1 MKGILEISRVHAPGG
16 LWVSLDFIPH
26 CSEPKSKIKSGAKGD
41 SNPRPLAP
49 EARIM
54 PLDQAAS
61 WKRAALSSHQF
72 LLLWFRFCF
81 QIGF

>member
-49 EARIM
+49 EARII
-54 PLDQAAS
+54 PLDH
-61 WKRAALSSHQF
+61 WPLN
-72 LLLWFRFCF
+72 
-81 QIGF
+81 